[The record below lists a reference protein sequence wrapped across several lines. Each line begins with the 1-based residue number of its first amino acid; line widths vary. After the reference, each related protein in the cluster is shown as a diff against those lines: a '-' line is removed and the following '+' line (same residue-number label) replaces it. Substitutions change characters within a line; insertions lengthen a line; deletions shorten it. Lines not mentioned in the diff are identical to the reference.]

1 MGWLSRLG
9 SSPPA
14 APEPEEEATPT
25 GVDRAAPGLQALFE
39 GVRDD
44 GSHTLLD
51 LGPASGTNF
60 RLYARY
66 ARRVRFADLLER
78 LGRDAAVD
86 DEPADARDRGD
97 AVKDAVKGAEEAV
110 KDGGGGEDGE
120 EAGVDEAAEAARGLV
135 ERIPRFPDHGYDLVL
150 GWDVL
155 DRIGP
160 AAREALVDT
169 FEESTSPDVRIYLT
183 VRTDDADEVAPLRF
197 TILDDGQVRQE
208 PRGPPRRAAPPLL
221 PAEVER
227 VLEPFRVRQAFVLR
241 QGLREYV
248 VGR

>member
-1 MGWLSRLG
+1 VGWLSRLG
-9 SSPPA
+9 SSPPT
-14 APEPEEEATPT
+14 APEPEAEGAPT
-25 GVDRAAPGLQALFE
+25 GVERASPGLQALFE

-60 RLYARY
+60 RRYERY
-66 ARRVRFADLLER
+66 ARRIRFADLLAR
-78 LGRDAAVD
+78 LDRDAG
-86 DEPADARDRGD
+86 ADADS
-97 AVKDAVKGAEEAV
+97 
-110 KDGGGGEDGE
+110 
-120 EAGVDEAAEAARGLV
+120 
-135 ERIPRFPDHGYDLVL
+135 IPRFEDHRYDLVL

-160 AAREALVDT
+160 AAREGLV
-169 FEESTSPDVRIYLT
+169 STLDETTAPDARIYLT
-183 VRTDDADEVAPLRF
+183 VRTDGGDEVAPLRF

-208 PRGPPRRAAPPLL
+208 PTGSPRPAAPPLL

-227 VLEPFRVRQAFVLR
+227 LLEPFRVRQAFVLR

>member
-14 APEPEEEATPT
+14 APEPEEETAPT

-86 DEPADARDRGD
+86 EAPAAGRGRGDAAKDADD
-97 AVKDAVKGAEEAV
+97 AVKDAEEA
-110 KDGGGGEDGE
+110 E
-120 EAGVDEAAEAARGLV
+120 VDEATEAARGLIG
-135 ERIPRFPDHGYDLVL
+135 RIPRFPDHSYDLVL

-169 FEESTSPDVRIYLT
+169 FEESTSTDVRIYLT
-183 VRTDDADEVAPLRF
+183 VRTDDVREVAPCRF
-197 TILDDGQVRQE
+197 TILNDGQVRQE
-208 PRGPPRRAAPPLL
+208 PSGPPRPAAPPLL